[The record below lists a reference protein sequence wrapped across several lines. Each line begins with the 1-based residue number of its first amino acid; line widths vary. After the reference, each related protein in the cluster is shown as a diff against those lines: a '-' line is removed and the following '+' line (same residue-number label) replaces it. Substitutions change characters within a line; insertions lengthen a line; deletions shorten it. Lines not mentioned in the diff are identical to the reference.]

1 VLWNDSDYDGD
12 PLRVVRAI
20 DGTRGA
26 VTVIEHG
33 AALEHRAH
41 ERFRDVDT
49 FEYTVSDGEHERTTW
64 VVVQVTDPPEP

>member
-12 PLRVVRAI
+12 TLRVVRGT
-20 DGTRGA
+20 DGTRDA

-33 AALEHRAH
+33 AVLEYRAH

-49 FEYTVSDGEHERTTW
+49 LKYTVRTVSTRGRPGW
-64 VVVQVTDPPEP
+64 WWR